1 MGSTANESASDPR
14 SSDSGL
20 GDHDADGREGIDD
33 REFESRADDVEDRL
47 HTLHDDRGDPA
58 VPVGTDHDR
67 DDEHRRDD
75 RDDRDEDD
83 RQDDDRDADLGEASD
98 PDLRRPDATDRAED
112 SDDDDSDDGDR
123 DDDDRDDDSDDE
135 EERREEEAKREQFAK
150 EHDPADHDVTAG
162 AEFRRRGDLIVEEGR
177 AKVMDH
183 DGNYQD
189 VGDQKDAAEGRAT
202 PGQSEKHD

>member
-58 VPVGTDHDR
+58 VPASTDHDHA
-67 DDEHRRDD
+67 DQRRH
-75 RDDRDEDD
+75 
-83 RQDDDRDADLGEASD
+83 DDDREADLGEASD

-112 SDDDDSDDGDR
+112 SDDDDPDDGDR